1 MSQGDGTDILN
12 IQKIAPSGADRSDPF
27 GRKTYTEKE
36 LELIDSRP
44 LPLYC
49 FATRF
54 AGKEAVFKAFGVHG
68 DAFRLKDIEILEDES
83 GVPQVFLHG
92 KAAALAE
99 EMGLTR
105 IMISLSYDTDYAAA
119 FACICAE

>member
-1 MSQGDGTDILN
+1 MMNASPGAKIT
-12 IQKIAPSGADRSDPF
+12 KIALEDPP
-27 GRKTYTEKE
+27 EKE